1 MSRDD
6 LSEFS
11 GIGGSVIL
19 NTAIAQYSTVL
30 HQSLESYFLSLLSVV
45 FSMVVVLPFMGL
57 CQWVLL
63 RFCRSS
69 SPFFLSQIPFV
80 LSFLSESGGKRLS
93 GVTLDLRGV
102 A

>member
-30 HQSLESYFLSLLSVV
+30 HQSLEGYFLSLLSVV
-45 FSMVVVLPFMGL
+45 FSMVVVLLVTGL
-57 CQWVLL
+57 WVLL